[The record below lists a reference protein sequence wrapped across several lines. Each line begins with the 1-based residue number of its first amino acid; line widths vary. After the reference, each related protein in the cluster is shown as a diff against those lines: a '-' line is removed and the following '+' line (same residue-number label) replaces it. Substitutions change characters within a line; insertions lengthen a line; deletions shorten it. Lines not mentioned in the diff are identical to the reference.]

1 MGITRMIEYY
11 EQAGKIVSKIR
22 NDAIKLIKD
31 DLLILDLV
39 EFVESEILKA
49 GAGIAFPCNVS
60 VNEITAHYTSPAH
73 DEGRIFTG
81 DLVKLDLGAH
91 VSGYIGDSAITI
103 MVQGKDLEEKYDS
116 DTINKNKELI
126 ESSNSGLEAA
136 ISTVRPGVE
145 IAKVGGAVEEA
156 IRGYGFKPILNLT
169 GHSLEQ
175 WNLHSG
181 LSIPSINDKSTGKLK
196 EGDVIAIEPFATDGV
211 GWVTDTPQKYVFR
224 YLKDKPF
231 RMSHTKKVLH
241 EIKSNYGNLPFSIR
255 WLCEKFNENRLNIS
269 MRQLSQAMVV
279 YPYPALKEKTD
290 CWVSQS
296 EHTVFVEGDGCT
308 IITK

>member
-1 MGITRMIEYY
+1 MIESY
-11 EQAGKIVSKIR
+11 EKAGKIVSKVR
-22 NDAIKLIKD
+22 NEAVRLIKD
-31 DLLILDLV
+31 ELLILELV

-60 VNEITAHYTSPAH
+60 VNEITAHYTSSTN
-73 DEGRIFTG
+73 DKTKISTG

-91 VSGYIGDSAITI
+91 IDGYIADSAITI
-103 MVQGKDLEEKYDS
+103 MTPGKDLEEKYDT
-116 DTINKNKELI
+116 DIINKNKEMI
-126 ESSNSGLEAA
+126 EASVGGLEAA

-145 IAKVGGAVEEA
+145 IGKIGQAVEEA
-156 IRGYGFKPILNLT
+156 INSHGFKPVVNLT

-181 LSIPSINDKSTGKLK
+181 LSIPSINDNSTVKLK
-196 EGDVIAIEPFATDGV
+196 EGDAIAIEPFATDGI
-211 GWVTDTPQKYVFR
+211 GWVTDTPQTYIFR

-231 RMSHTKKVLH
+231 RIAHTQKVLR
-241 EIKSNYGNLPFSIR
+241 EIKANYADLPFSIR
-255 WLCEKFNENRLNIS
+255 WLSEKFNENRLNS
-269 MRQLSQAMVV
+269 SLRQLSQAMAIYA
-279 YPYPALKEKTD
+279 YPTLKEKTN

-308 IITK
+308 ITTK

>member
-1 MGITRMIEYY
+1 MIESY
-11 EQAGKIVSKIR
+11 EKAGKIVSKVR
-22 NDAIKLIKD
+22 NEAVKLIKD

-39 EFVESEILKA
+39 EFVEGEILKA

-60 VNEITAHYTSPAH
+60 VNEITAHYTSPAN
-73 DEGRIFTG
+73 DETKISTG

-91 VSGYIGDSAITI
+91 IDGYIADSAITI
-103 MVQGKDLEEKYDS
+103 MVPGKDLGEKYDT
-116 DTINKNKELI
+116 DTINKNKEMI
-126 ESSNSGLEAA
+126 EASDAGLEAA

-145 IAKVGGAVEEA
+145 IGKIGKAVEEA
-156 IRGYGFKPILNLT
+156 INSCGFNPITNLT

-181 LSIPSINDKSTGKLK
+181 LSIPSIDDKSTVKLK
-196 EGDVIAIEPFATDGV
+196 EGDAIAIEPFATDGL
-211 GWVTDTPQKYVFR
+211 GWVTDTPQTYIFR

-231 RMSHTKKVLH
+231 RITHTQKVLN
-241 EIKSNYGNLPFSIR
+241 EIKDNYADLPFSIR
-255 WLCEKFNENRLNIS
+255 WLSEKFNPNRLNSS
-269 MRQLSQAMVV
+269 MRQLSQVMAI
-279 YPYPALKEKTD
+279 YPYPTLREKTN

-308 IITK
+308 ITTK

>member
-1 MGITRMIEYY
+1 MIESY
-11 EQAGKIVSKIR
+11 EKSGKIVSKVR
-22 NDAIKLIKD
+22 DEAVKLIKD

-39 EFVESEILKA
+39 EFVEGEILKS

-60 VNEITAHYTSPAH
+60 VNEITAHYTSPIN
-73 DEGRIFTG
+73 DETKISTG

-91 VSGYIGDSAITI
+91 IDGYIADSAITI
-103 MVQGKDLEEKYDS
+103 MTPGKDLEEKYDT
-116 DTINKNKELI
+116 DTINKNKEMI
-126 ESSNSGLEAA
+126 EASAGGLEAA

-145 IAKVGGAVEEA
+145 IGKIGQAVEEA
-156 IRGYGFKPILNLT
+156 IHNHGFNPITNLT

-181 LSIPSINDKSTGKLK
+181 LSIPNINDQSTVKLK
-196 EGDVIAIEPFATDGV
+196 EGDAIAIEPFATDGV
-211 GWVTDTPQKYVFR
+211 GWVTDTPQTYIFR

-231 RMSHTKKVLH
+231 RIAHTQKVLN
-241 EIKSNYGNLPFSIR
+241 EIKADYADLPFSIR
-255 WLCEKFNENRLNIS
+255 WLSEKFNPNRLNSS
-269 MRQLSQAMVV
+269 MRQLSQVMAI
-279 YPYPALKEKTD
+279 YPYPTLREKTN

-308 IITK
+308 ITTK

>member
-1 MGITRMIEYY
+1 MIEAY
-11 EQAGKIVSKIR
+11 EKAGKIVSKVR

-39 EFVESEILKA
+39 EFAESEIQKL

-60 VNEITAHYTSPAH
+60 VNEITAHYTSPAN
-73 DEGRIFTG
+73 DETKILTG
-81 DLVKLDLGAH
+81 DLVKLDIGAH
-91 VSGYIGDSAITI
+91 IDGYIADSAITI
-103 MVQGKDLEEKYDS
+103 MAPGKNLEEKYDT
-116 DTINKNKELI
+116 DTINKYKELI
-126 ESSNSGLEAA
+126 ESSDAGLEAA

-145 IAKVGGAVEEA
+145 VGKIGAAVEEA
-156 IRGYGFKPILNLT
+156 INSYGFKPISNLA

-181 LSIPSINDKSTGKLK
+181 LSIPSINDKNTNKLK
-196 EGDVIAIEPFATDGV
+196 EGDAIAIEPFATDGV
-211 GWVTDTPQKYVFR
+211 GWVIDTPHTYIFR

-231 RMSHTKKVLH
+231 RMLHTQKILR
-241 EIKSNYGNLPFSIR
+241 EIKANYADLPFSIR
-255 WLCEKFNENRLNIS
+255 WLAKEFNVNRLNRS
-269 MRQLSQAMVV
+269 MRELSQASAI

-296 EHTVFVEGDGCT
+296 EHTVVVEGDGCT
-308 IITK
+308 ITTK

>member
-1 MGITRMIEYY
+1 MIEYY
-11 EQAGKIVSKIR
+11 EQAGKIVSKVR
-22 NDAIKLIKD
+22 DEAVKLIKD

-39 EFVESEILKA
+39 EFVEGEILKA

-60 VNEITAHYTSPAH
+60 VNEITAHYTSPAN
-73 DEGRIFTG
+73 DETKISTG

-91 VSGYIGDSAITI
+91 IDGYIADSAITI
-103 MVQGKDLEEKYDS
+103 MAPGKDLEEKYDT
-116 DTINKNKELI
+116 DTINKNKEMI
-126 ESSNSGLEAA
+126 EASDAGLEAA

-145 IAKVGGAVEEA
+145 IGKIGKAVEEA
-156 IRGYGFKPILNLT
+156 INSHGFNPITNLT

-181 LSIPSINDKSTGKLK
+181 LSIPSIDDKSTAKLK
-196 EGDVIAIEPFATDGV
+196 EGDVIAIEPFATDGL
-211 GWVTDTPQKYVFR
+211 GWVTDTPQTYIFR

-231 RMSHTKKVLH
+231 RIAHTQKVLN
-241 EIKSNYGNLPFSIR
+241 EIKTNYVDLPFSIR
-255 WLCEKFNENRLNIS
+255 WLSEKFNPNRLNSS
-269 MRQLSQAMVV
+269 MRQLSQVMAI
-279 YPYPALKEKTD
+279 YSYPALREKTN

-308 IITK
+308 ITTK